1 MVNDSG
7 PGRSRSARPSAV
19 QREVR
24 QRLAQGGAGFLLS
37 QLGFHASKLWRQ
49 QLEPFGIGAREANL
63 LLRVAADEGP
73 SQRALAEMLGV
84 STSLVVGV
92 VDALAKEH
100 LIERRPR
107 PDDRRIHAL
116 YLTEKGW
123 RVAADLTKASTAHER
138 DLCAGLRPPEQKQL
152 VELLQ
157 RLAAR
162 HGLIP
167 HVHPGF
173 ADSHGKTWGRAR
185 T

>member
-1 MVNDSG
+1 MS
-7 PGRSRSARPSAV
+7 RPSAV
-19 QREVR
+19 QRQVR
-24 QRLAQGGAGFLLS
+24 RRLAEGGAGFLLS
-37 QLGFHASKLWRQ
+37 QLGFHASTLWRRR
-49 QLEPFGIGAREANL
+49 LEPFGIGAREANL

-73 SQRALAEMLGV
+73 SQRALADMLEV

-92 VDALAKEH
+92 VDALANAQ

-123 RVAADLTKASTAHER
+123 RVAADLMKESDEHER
-138 DLCAGLRPPEQKQL
+138 DLCSGLRPAERTEF

-157 RLAAR
+157 RLAVS

-173 ADSHGKTWGRAR
+173 GDSRGKSWGRAQS
-185 T
+185 

>member
-1 MVNDSG
+1 M
-7 PGRSRSARPSAV
+7 ARPSAI
-19 QREVR
+19 QRQVR
-24 QRLAQGGAGFLLS
+24 QRLAEGGAGFFLS

-49 QLEPFGIGAREANL
+49 RLEPLGIGAREANL

-73 SQRALAEMLGV
+73 SQRALAEMLGI

-92 VDALAKEH
+92 VDALANEQ
-100 LIERRPR
+100 LIERRAR

-123 RVAADLTKASTAHER
+123 RVAADLMKESAEHER
-138 DLCAGLRPPEQKQL
+138 DLCSGLRPAERTEF

-157 RLAAR
+157 RLAIS

-167 HVHPGF
+167 HLHPGF
-173 ADSHGKTWGRAR
+173 ADSRGKSWGRAQ